1 MFQEI
6 LQGGSGGGGDALVTE
21 EKNLF
26 YEWVFT
32 ANTPSTKT
40 YTFTEIFGKPN
51 SQLKLNNVFFITSNV
66 WINSS
71 THVLP
76 SCIVQGE
83 NIIIS
88 VRTSDSVK
96 ADLYGYF
103 VGI

>member
-1 MFQEI
+1 MFQKI

-26 YEWVFT
+26 YEWDFT
-32 ANTPSTKT
+32 ANTSRTVT

-51 SQLKLNNVFFITSNV
+51 TQLKLNNVFFIISHV
-66 WINSS
+66 WVNGV
-71 THVLP
+71 THFLP

-88 VRTSDSVK
+88 IMTSDNVK